1 MPIVLA
7 FQRQRQEDCDIKAS
21 LSIPARHFLSMTVI
35 KVMVIMMVVVRRR
48 RMELGMVA
56 DTYNSSPWENKAG
69 RLSLSSTWST

>member
-35 KVMVIMMVVVRRR
+35 KVMVIMMVVV
-48 RMELGMVA
+48 MI
-56 DTYNSSPWENKAG
+56 
-69 RLSLSSTWST
+69 

>member
-1 MPIVLA
+1 MMMVVV
-7 FQRQRQEDCDIKAS
+7 
-21 LSIPARHFLSMTVI
+21 MV
-35 KVMVIMMVVVRRR
+35 VMVIMMVVVRRR